1 MRNEQ
6 TDTIYYFPVDHIPT
20 RAREL
25 LEDLEDDGIIKTA
38 SNCVVRDV
46 KRSNRIGRVKEVLN
60 ADDSPRRLKTMEL
73 IANGMTYQQ
82 VADEMD
88 VSRATVKSS
97 ISVVKELLYARN
109 IKHLVAMCIEAGVV
123 RLWDEEKQ

>member
-6 TDTIYYFPVDHIPT
+6 TDTIYYFPVNHLPT
-20 RAREL
+20 RAVEL
-25 LEDLEDDGIIKTA
+25 LEDLEEDGIVRTA

-46 KRSNRIGRVKEVLN
+46 KRSNRIGRVKKVLN
-60 ADDSPRRLKTMEL
+60 NGSPRRLKTMEL

-88 VSRATVKSS
+88 VSLATVKSS
-97 ISVVKELLYARN
+97 ITDVKELLYARN
-109 IKHLVAMCIEAGVV
+109 IKHLVAMCVEAGVV
-123 RLWDEEKQ
+123 RLYDEEEQ